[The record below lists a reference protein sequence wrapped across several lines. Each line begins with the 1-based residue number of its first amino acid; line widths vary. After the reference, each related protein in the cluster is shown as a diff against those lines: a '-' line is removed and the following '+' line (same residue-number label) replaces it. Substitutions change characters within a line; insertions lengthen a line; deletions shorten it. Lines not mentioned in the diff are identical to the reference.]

1 MRSDERRPQVELA
14 SARDEQNAPAAAKAQ
29 IRLRHAPTYSKNL
42 WHQPKGDQQLCR
54 LPFQI
59 ERLSLTNSVNKL
71 DIGIEMEME
80 FCTHCTQDLWN
91 TARSG
96 ILRLV
101 RWLGPEAISV
111 KATKSKSV
119 GPSN

>member
-1 MRSDERRPQVELA
+1 MKDVPKLNSH
-14 SARDEQNAPAAAKAQ
+14 
-29 IRLRHAPTYSKNL
+29 LREMNRMHLLLQKPKSGSVM
-42 WHQPKGDQQLCR
+42 HQPTPKICGINQKGTSSFAGCLSKSNVS
-54 LPFQI
+54 
-59 ERLSLTNSVNKL
+59 LSLTNSVNKL
-71 DIGIEMEME
+71 DIGIEIEME

>member
-14 SARDEQNAPAAAKAQ
+14 SARDEQNAPVAAKAQ
-29 IRLRHAPTYSKNL
+29 IRLRHAPTYSKNM
-42 WHQPKGDQQLCR
+42 WHQPKWDQQLRR

-71 DIGIEMEME
+71 DIGIEIEME

-91 TARSG
+91 TTRSG

>member
-1 MRSDERRPQVELA
+1 MKDVPKLNSHLREMNRMHLLLQKPKSGSVMHQPTPKSLA
-14 SARDEQNAPAAAKAQ
+14 STETEPAA
-29 IRLRHAPTYSKNL
+29 L
-42 WHQPKGDQQLCR
+42 QLGR

-59 ERLSLTNSVNKL
+59 ERLSHTNSVNKL